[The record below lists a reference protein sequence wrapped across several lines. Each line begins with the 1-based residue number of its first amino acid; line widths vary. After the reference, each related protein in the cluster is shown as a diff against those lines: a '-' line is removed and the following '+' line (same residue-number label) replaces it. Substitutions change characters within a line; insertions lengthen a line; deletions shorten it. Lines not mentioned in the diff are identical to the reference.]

1 MVGLFVTEGTSN
13 VRFSLKAET
22 AMVLPAMLFVA
33 GCAVGPKYERPMSE
47 TPAEWRF
54 KKAEA
59 AQTVTG
65 NKPATEMGAA
75 FGPEVASVPQNWW
88 TIFND
93 AKLNELAEQ
102 ALDANQ
108 DIKLAL
114 GRVDEARALARL
126 KKADFFPAI
135 SFSPGY
141 SRVKDSD
148 NAGRSANFGGF
159 EQKAFNSYSLPFQ
172 LSYEVD
178 VWGRIRKGREAA
190 KDRAE
195 ATVADYYA
203 VRLSIASDTAANY
216 ILLRALDSE
225 VEVLRNSLKLRGDSL
240 QLVETRFKL
249 GATDALDVARAK
261 ADVAATEA
269 TLADTLRQRETVVN
283 VISLLLGKPAP
294 SVTFD
299 SRPLDTP
306 PPVIPSGLPSD
317 LLQRRPDIF
326 RAERQLAASSEEIG
340 VAKAA
345 FFPRFALT
353 ANGGFESSELD
364 TLVKGS
370 SLVWNLVANLA
381 QPLFTGGR
389 NKAELEA
396 AKARYQQALAVYQ
409 QQVLVAFKDVQDA
422 LVDIRFRADQ
432 AKALD
437 VAVLQAREVTR
448 LAKLRYEKGQI
459 SYLDVLDAQRQQLD
473 VEQQSARVLGQRLAS
488 TIRLVKA
495 LGGGWAEPAK
505 PETVVE
511 QVTGK
516 KL

>member
-1 MVGLFVTEGTSN
+1 MG
-13 VRFSLKAET
+13 FSFMART

-33 GCAVGPKYERPMSE
+33 GCAVGPKYARPTSE

-54 KKAEA
+54 KKAEI
-59 AQTVTG
+59 AQTNTDAA

-75 FGPEVASVPQNWW
+75 FGPEIAAVPLNWW

-93 AKLNELAEQ
+93 PKLNELAEQ
-102 ALDANQ
+102 ALEANQ

-114 GRVDEARALARL
+114 GRVDEARALARV
-126 KKADFFPAI
+126 KKADFFPQI

-172 LSYEVD
+172 LSYEID

-195 ATVADYYA
+195 ATVADFYA
-203 VRLSIASDTAANY
+203 VRLAVASDTAANY

-225 VEVLRNSLKLRGDSL
+225 VEVLRNSLKLRADSL

-269 TLADTLRQRETVVN
+269 TLADTLRQREAVVN
-283 VISLLLGKPAP
+283 VIALLTGKPAP
-294 SVTFD
+294 SVAFD
-299 SRPLDTP
+299 PRPLDLP
-306 PPVIPSGLPSD
+306 PPVIPTGLPSD

-326 RAERQLAASSEEIG
+326 RAERQLAATSEEIG

-345 FFPRFALT
+345 FFPRFSLT
-353 ANGGFESSELD
+353 ANGGFESSELNLL
-364 TLVKGS
+364 TKGS
-370 SLVWNLVANLA
+370 SLVWNLVSNLA

-488 TIRLVKA
+488 TIMLIKA

-505 PETVVE
+505 PEAVVE
-511 QVTGK
+511 QLTGK
-516 KL
+516 KM

>member
-1 MVGLFVTEGTSN
+1 VLGLN
-13 VRFSLKAET
+13 WKART
-22 AMVLPAMLFVA
+22 ILVLPAVLFVA
-33 GCAVGPKYERPMSE
+33 GCSVGPKYERPTSE

-54 KKAEA
+54 KRAQVAETDA
-59 AQTVTG
+59 SS
-65 NKPATEMGAA
+65 KPATEASAA
-75 FGPEVASVPQNWW
+75 FGPEVANIPANWW

-93 AKLNELAEQ
+93 AKLNELADQ
-102 ALDANQ
+102 AIASNQ

-114 GRVDEARALARL
+114 ARVDEARALARL
-126 KKADFFPAI
+126 KKADFFPQI

-141 SRVKDSD
+141 ARVKDSD

-172 LSYEVD
+172 LSYEID

-195 ATVADYYA
+195 ATVADFYA
-203 VRLSIASDTAANY
+203 VQLAVASDTAVNY
-216 ILLRALDSE
+216 ILLRSLDSE
-225 VEVLRNSLKLRGDSL
+225 VDVLRNSLKLRADSL

-269 TLADTLRQRETVVN
+269 TLADVLRQREGVVN
-283 VISLLLGKPAP
+283 VIALLVGKPAP
-294 SVTFD
+294 SIAFD
-299 SRPLDTP
+299 PRPLDQP
-306 PPVIPSGLPSD
+306 PPVIPSGIPSD
-317 LLQRRPDIF
+317 VLQRRPDIF
-326 RAERQLAASSEEIG
+326 RAERLLAASSEEIG

-370 SLVWNLVANLA
+370 SLVWNLVSNLA
-381 QPLFTGGR
+381 QPLFTGGK

-396 AKARYQQALAVYQ
+396 AKARYQQSLATYQ

-473 VEQQSARVLGQRLAS
+473 VEQQSARVLGQRLAA
-488 TIRLVKA
+488 TILLVKA

-505 PETVVE
+505 PEAVVE